1 MLLRYFI
8 IILKTATRKKKVIIN
23 ITKIL
28 GPSINGISQVIR
40 SLHKPN
46 PSPPLDILKI
56 INKGYARITTSET
69 KIKKTTSLN
78 KNMIN
83 LF

>member
-1 MLLRYFI
+1 M
-8 IILKTATRKKKVIIN
+8 
-23 ITKIL
+23 
-28 GPSINGISQVIR
+28 NGISHAIR

-78 KNMIN
+78 KNMMN

>member
-1 MLLRYFI
+1 MI
-8 IILKTATRKKKVIIN
+8 
-23 ITKIL
+23 KIL
-28 GPSINGISQVIR
+28 GPSMNGISQAIR

-46 PSPPLDILKI
+46 PSPPFDKLKI

-69 KIKKTTSLN
+69 KIKKTTNLN
-78 KNMIN
+78 KNIMK